1 MNENLFETQYDVT
14 KKSKFRKLYDA
25 NKLLIFSTLFVL
37 IIASISFS
45 FYTVSREKKQIL
57 LADNYIVAKFYL
69 QNNERDKG
77 RKILKEII
85 LANNRTYSTLSLFL
99 VLDEDLFDDQSEIS
113 NLFDHLLANNE
124 FEQEVKNLIIFKKT
138 LFLSNFANELEMV
151 ENVKQLI
158 NTNTLWKPHALL
170 LLGDY
175 FVSKKQYL
183 KAKEFYVQI
192 LSLQNLNIE
201 VYEQARSQLLL
212 IAND

>member
-14 KKSKFRKLYDA
+14 KKSKFRRLYDA
-25 NKLLIFSTLFVL
+25 NKLLIFLTLFVL
-37 IIASISFS
+37 IITSISFS

-57 LADNYIVAKFYL
+57 LADNYMVAIFYL

-99 VLDEDLFDDQSEIS
+99 ILDEDLVDDQKEIS
-113 NLFDHLLANNE
+113 NLFDHLLANNK

-151 ENVKQLI
+151 ENAKQLI

-175 FVSKKQYL
+175 FSSKKQYL

-192 LSLQNLNIE
+192 LSLQNLNME
-201 VYEQARSQLLL
+201 LYEQARSQLLL
-212 IAND
+212 ITND

>member
-14 KKSKFRKLYDA
+14 KKSRFRKLYDA

-57 LADNYIVAKFYL
+57 LADNYMVAIFYL

-99 VLDEDLFDDQSEIS
+99 ILDEDLVDDQREIS
-113 NLFDHLLANNE
+113 NLFDHLLANNK

-151 ENVKQLI
+151 ENAKQLI

-175 FVSKKQYL
+175 FSSKKQYL

-192 LSLQNLNIE
+192 LSLQNLNME
-201 VYEQARSQLLL
+201 LYEQARSQLLL
-212 IAND
+212 ITND

>member
-1 MNENLFETQYDVT
+1 MNENLFEAQYDVT
-14 KKSKFRKLYDA
+14 KKSKFRRLYDA

-45 FYTVSREKKQIL
+45 FYTASREKKQIL
-57 LADNYIVAKFYL
+57 LADNYMVAKFYL

-99 VLDEDLFDDQSEIS
+99 ILDEDLVDDQKEIS
-113 NLFDHLLANNE
+113 NLFDHLLANNK

-151 ENVKQLI
+151 ENAKQLI

-175 FVSKKQYL
+175 FSSKKQYL

-192 LSLQNLNIE
+192 LSLQNLNME
-201 VYEQARSQLLL
+201 LYEQARSQLLL
-212 IAND
+212 ITND

>member
-14 KKSKFRKLYDA
+14 KKSKFRRLYDA

-57 LADNYIVAKFYL
+57 LADNYMVAIFYL

-99 VLDEDLFDDQSEIS
+99 ILDEDLVEDQREIS
-113 NLFDHLLANNE
+113 NLFDYLLANNK

-151 ENVKQLI
+151 ENAKQLI

-175 FVSKKQYL
+175 FSSKQQYL

-192 LSLQNLNIE
+192 LSLQNLNME
-201 VYEQARSQLLL
+201 LYEQARSQLLL
-212 IAND
+212 ITND

>member
-14 KKSKFRKLYDA
+14 KKSRFRKLYDA
-25 NKLLIFSTLFVL
+25 NKLLIFSTLFAL

-45 FYTVSREKKQIL
+45 FYTVSKEKKQIL
-57 LADNYIVAKFYL
+57 LADNYMVAIFYL

-99 VLDEDLFDDQSEIS
+99 ILDEDLVDDQREIS
-113 NLFDHLLANNE
+113 NLFDHLLANNK

-151 ENVKQLI
+151 ENAKQLI

-175 FVSKKQYL
+175 FSSKKQYL

-192 LSLQNLNIE
+192 LSLQNLNME
-201 VYEQARSQLLL
+201 LYEQARSQLLL
-212 IAND
+212 ITND

>member
-14 KKSKFRKLYDA
+14 RKSKFRKLYDA

-45 FYTVSREKKQIL
+45 FYTASKEKKQIL
-57 LADNYIVAKFYL
+57 LADNFITAKFYL

-99 VLDEDLFDDQSEIS
+99 ILDEDLVDDQKEIS
-113 NLFDHLLANNE
+113 NLFDHLLANNK

-151 ENVKQLI
+151 ENAKQLI

-175 FVSKKQYL
+175 FSSKKQYL

-201 VYEQARSQLLL
+201 LYEQARSQLLV
-212 IAND
+212 ITND

>member
-1 MNENLFETQYDVT
+1 MNENLFETQYNVT
-14 KKSKFRKLYDA
+14 KKSKFRRLYDA

-37 IIASISFS
+37 IITSISFS
-45 FYTVSREKKQIL
+45 FYTVSREKQQIL
-57 LADNYIVAKFYL
+57 LADNYMVAIFYL

-99 VLDEDLFDDQSEIS
+99 ILDEDLVDDQREIS
-113 NLFDHLLANNE
+113 NLFDHLLANNK
-124 FEQEVKNLIIFKKT
+124 FEQEVKNLIIFKET

-151 ENVKQLI
+151 ENAKQLI

-175 FVSKKQYL
+175 FSSKKQYL

-192 LSLQNLNIE
+192 LSLQNLNME
-201 VYEQARSQLLL
+201 LYEQARSQLLL
-212 IAND
+212 ITND

>member
-14 KKSKFRKLYDA
+14 KKSKFRRLYDA

-37 IIASISFS
+37 IIASISLS

-57 LADNYIVAKFYL
+57 LADNYMVAIFYL

-85 LANNRTYSTLSLFL
+85 LANNKTYSTLSLFL
-99 VLDEDLFDDQSEIS
+99 ILDENLVDDQREIS
-113 NLFDHLLANNE
+113 NLFDHLLANNK

-151 ENVKQLI
+151 ENAKQLI
-158 NTNTLWKPHALL
+158 NTK
-170 LLGDY
+170 
-175 FVSKKQYL
+175 
-183 KAKEFYVQI
+183 
-192 LSLQNLNIE
+192 
-201 VYEQARSQLLL
+201 
-212 IAND
+212 

>member
-1 MNENLFETQYDVT
+1 MNDNLFETQYDVT

-57 LADNYIVAKFYL
+57 LADNYMVAIFYL

-85 LANNRTYSTLSLFL
+85 LANNSTYSTLSLFL
-99 VLDEDLFDDQSEIS
+99 ILDEDLFDDQSEIS
-113 NLFDHLLANNE
+113 NLFDHLLANNK

-151 ENVKQLI
+151 ENAKQLI

-175 FVSKKQYL
+175 FSSKKQYL

-192 LSLQNLNIE
+192 LSLQNLIME
-201 VYEQARSQLLL
+201 LYEQASSQLLL
-212 IAND
+212 ITND

>member
-1 MNENLFETQYDVT
+1 MNENLFETQYNVT
-14 KKSKFRKLYDA
+14 KKSKFRGLYDA
-25 NKLLIFSTLFVL
+25 NKFLIFSTLFVL

-57 LADNYIVAKFYL
+57 LADNYMVAIFYL

-99 VLDEDLFDDQSEIS
+99 ILDEDLVDDQKEIS
-113 NLFDHLLANNE
+113 NLFDHLLANNK

-151 ENVKQLI
+151 ENAKQLI

-175 FVSKKQYL
+175 FSSKKQYL

-201 VYEQARSQLLL
+201 LYEQARSQLLV
-212 IAND
+212 ITND

>member
-14 KKSKFRKLYDA
+14 KKSKFRRLYDA

-37 IIASISFS
+37 IITSISFS

-57 LADNYIVAKFYL
+57 LADNYMVAIFYL

-99 VLDEDLFDDQSEIS
+99 ILDEDLVEDQREIS
-113 NLFDHLLANNE
+113 NLFDHLLANNK

-151 ENVKQLI
+151 ENAKQLI

-175 FVSKKQYL
+175 FSSKKQYL

-201 VYEQARSQLLL
+201 LYEQARSQLLL
-212 IAND
+212 ITND

>member
-1 MNENLFETQYDVT
+1 MSENLFETQYDVT
-14 KKSKFRKLYDA
+14 KKSKFRRLYDA
-25 NKLLIFSTLFVL
+25 NKLLIFLTLFVL
-37 IIASISFS
+37 IITSISFS

-57 LADNYIVAKFYL
+57 LADNYMVAIFYL

-99 VLDEDLFDDQSEIS
+99 ILDEDLVDDQKEIS
-113 NLFDHLLANNE
+113 NLFDHLLANNK

-151 ENVKQLI
+151 ENAKQLI

-175 FVSKKQYL
+175 FSSKKQYL

-201 VYEQARSQLLL
+201 LYEQARSQLLV
-212 IAND
+212 ITND

>member
-1 MNENLFETQYDVT
+1 MNDNLFETQYDVT

-45 FYTVSREKKQIL
+45 FYTASKEKKQIL
-57 LADNYIVAKFYL
+57 LADNFITAKFYL

-99 VLDEDLFDDQSEIS
+99 ILDENLVDDQKEIS
-113 NLFDHLLANNE
+113 NLFDHLLANNK

-138 LFLSNFANELEMV
+138 LFLSNFASELEMV
-151 ENVKQLI
+151 ENIKPLI

-183 KAKEFYVQI
+183 KAKEFYVQV
-192 LSLQNLNIE
+192 LSLKNLNME
-201 VYEQARSQLLL
+201 LYEQARSQLLL
-212 IAND
+212 ITND

>member
-14 KKSKFRKLYDA
+14 KKSKFRRLYDA

-37 IIASISFS
+37 IIASISLS

-57 LADNYIVAKFYL
+57 LADNYMVAIFYL

-99 VLDEDLFDDQSEIS
+99 ILDEDLVDDQREIS
-113 NLFDHLLANNE
+113 NLFDHLLANNK

-151 ENVKQLI
+151 ENAKQLI

-175 FVSKKQYL
+175 FSSKKQYL

-192 LSLQNLNIE
+192 LSLQNLNME
-201 VYEQARSQLLL
+201 LYEQARSQLLL
-212 IAND
+212 ITND

>member
-14 KKSKFRKLYDA
+14 KKSKFRRLYDA

-37 IIASISFS
+37 IITSISFS

-57 LADNYIVAKFYL
+57 LADNYMVAIFYL

-99 VLDEDLFDDQSEIS
+99 ILDEDLVEEQREIS
-113 NLFDHLLANNE
+113 NLFDHLLANNK

-151 ENVKQLI
+151 ENAKQLI

-175 FVSKKQYL
+175 FSSKKQYL

-192 LSLQNLNIE
+192 LSLQNLNME
-201 VYEQARSQLLL
+201 LYEQARSQLLL
-212 IAND
+212 ITND

>member
-14 KKSKFRKLYDA
+14 KKSRFRKLYDA

-45 FYTVSREKKQIL
+45 FYTASKEKKQIL
-57 LADNYIVAKFYL
+57 LADNYIMAKFYL
-69 QNNERDKG
+69 QNNEKDKG
-77 RKILKEII
+77 RKILEEII

-99 VLDEDLFDDQSEIS
+99 ILDEDLIDDQREIS
-113 NLFDHLLANNE
+113 NLFDHLLANNK

-151 ENVKQLI
+151 ENAKQLI

-175 FVSKKQYL
+175 FSSKKQYL

-192 LSLQNLNIE
+192 LSLQNLNME
-201 VYEQARSQLLL
+201 LYEQARSQLLL
-212 IAND
+212 ITND

>member
-1 MNENLFETQYDVT
+1 MSENLFETQYDVT
-14 KKSKFRKLYDA
+14 KKSKFRRLYDA
-25 NKLLIFSTLFVL
+25 NKLLIFLTLFVL
-37 IIASISFS
+37 IITSISFS

-57 LADNYIVAKFYL
+57 LADNYMVAIFYL

-99 VLDEDLFDDQSEIS
+99 ILDEDLVDDQREIS
-113 NLFDHLLANNE
+113 NLFDHLLANNK

-151 ENVKQLI
+151 ENAKQLI

-175 FVSKKQYL
+175 FSSKKQYL

-192 LSLQNLNIE
+192 LSLQNLNME
-201 VYEQARSQLLL
+201 LYEQARSQLLL
-212 IAND
+212 ITND

>member
-14 KKSKFRKLYDA
+14 KKSKFRRLYDA

-37 IIASISFS
+37 IITSISFS

-57 LADNYIVAKFYL
+57 LADNYMVAIFYL

-85 LANNRTYSTLSLFL
+85 LANNSTYSTLSLFL
-99 VLDEDLFDDQSEIS
+99 ILDEDLFDDQSEIS
-113 NLFDHLLANNE
+113 NLFDHLLANNK

-151 ENVKQLI
+151 ENVKPLI

-192 LSLQNLNIE
+192 LSLQNLNME
-201 VYEQARSQLLL
+201 LYEQARSQLLL
-212 IAND
+212 ITND

>member
-14 KKSKFRKLYDA
+14 KKSKFRRLYDA

-45 FYTVSREKKQIL
+45 FYAVSREKKQIL
-57 LADNYIVAKFYL
+57 LADNYMVAIFYL

-99 VLDEDLFDDQSEIS
+99 ILDEDLVDDQREIS
-113 NLFDHLLANNE
+113 NLFDHLLANNK

-151 ENVKQLI
+151 ENAKQLI

-175 FVSKKQYL
+175 FSSKKQYL

-201 VYEQARSQLLL
+201 LYEQARSQLLV
-212 IAND
+212 ITND

>member
-57 LADNYIVAKFYL
+57 LADNYMVAIFYL

-99 VLDEDLFDDQSEIS
+99 ILDEDLFDDQSEIS

-151 ENVKQLI
+151 ENAKQLI

-175 FVSKKQYL
+175 FSSKKQYL

>member
-45 FYTVSREKKQIL
+45 FYTASKEKKQIL
-57 LADNYIVAKFYL
+57 LADNFITAKFYL

-99 VLDEDLFDDQSEIS
+99 ILDENLVDDQKEIS
-113 NLFDHLLANNE
+113 NLFDHLLANNK

-138 LFLSNFANELEMV
+138 LFLSNFASELEMV
-151 ENVKQLI
+151 ENIKPLI

-183 KAKEFYVQI
+183 KAKEFYVQV
-192 LSLQNLNIE
+192 LSLKNLNME
-201 VYEQARSQLLL
+201 LYEQARSQLLL
-212 IAND
+212 ITND

>member
-14 KKSKFRKLYDA
+14 KKSKFRRLYDA

-57 LADNYIVAKFYL
+57 LSDNYITAKFYL
-69 QNNERDKG
+69 QNNEKDKG

-99 VLDEDLFDDQSEIS
+99 ILDEDLVDDQKEIS
-113 NLFDHLLANNE
+113 NLFDHLLANNK

-151 ENVKQLI
+151 ENAKQLI

-175 FVSKKQYL
+175 FSSKKQYL

-201 VYEQARSQLLL
+201 LYEQARSQLLL
-212 IAND
+212 ITND

>member
-14 KKSKFRKLYDA
+14 KKSKFRRLYDA
-25 NKLLIFSTLFVL
+25 NKLLIFLTLFVL
-37 IIASISFS
+37 IITSISFS

-57 LADNYIVAKFYL
+57 LADNYMVAIFYL

-99 VLDEDLFDDQSEIS
+99 ILDEDLVDDQREIS
-113 NLFDHLLANNE
+113 NLFDHLLANNK

-151 ENVKQLI
+151 ENAKQLI

-175 FVSKKQYL
+175 FSSKKQYL

-192 LSLQNLNIE
+192 LSLQNLNME
-201 VYEQARSQLLL
+201 LYEQARSQLLL
-212 IAND
+212 ITND

>member
-1 MNENLFETQYDVT
+1 MNDNLFETQYDVT

-85 LANNRTYSTLSLFL
+85 LANNSTYSTLSLFL
-99 VLDEDLFDDQSEIS
+99 ILDEDLFDDQNEIS

-138 LFLSNFANELEMV
+138 LFLSNFANELEMI
-151 ENVKQLI
+151 ENVKPLI

-201 VYEQARSQLLL
+201 LYEQARSQLLV
-212 IAND
+212 ITND

>member
-14 KKSKFRKLYDA
+14 KKSKFRRLYDA

-57 LADNYIVAKFYL
+57 LADNYMVAIFYL

-85 LANNRTYSTLSLFL
+85 LANNKTYSTLSLFL
-99 VLDEDLFDDQSEIS
+99 ILDEDLVDDQGEIS
-113 NLFDHLLANNE
+113 NLFDHLLANNK

-151 ENVKQLI
+151 ENAKQLI

-175 FVSKKQYL
+175 FSSKKQYL

-201 VYEQARSQLLL
+201 LYEQARSQLLV
-212 IAND
+212 ITND

>member
-14 KKSKFRKLYDA
+14 KKSRFRKLYDA

-57 LADNYIVAKFYL
+57 LADNYMVAIFYL

-99 VLDEDLFDDQSEIS
+99 ILDENLVDDRREIS
-113 NLFDHLLANNE
+113 NLFDHLLANNK

-151 ENVKQLI
+151 ENAKQLI

-175 FVSKKQYL
+175 FSSKKQYL

-201 VYEQARSQLLL
+201 LYEQARSQLLL
-212 IAND
+212 ITND

>member
-1 MNENLFETQYDVT
+1 MNDNLFETQYDVT

-57 LADNYIVAKFYL
+57 LADNYMVAIFYL

-99 VLDEDLFDDQSEIS
+99 ILDENLVDDQKEIS
-113 NLFDHLLANNE
+113 NLFDHLLANNK

-151 ENVKQLI
+151 ENVKPLI

-192 LSLQNLNIE
+192 LSLQNLNME
-201 VYEQARSQLLL
+201 LYEQARSQLLL
-212 IAND
+212 ITND

>member
-1 MNENLFETQYDVT
+1 MNDNLFETQYDVT

-37 IIASISFS
+37 VIASISFS

-57 LADNYIVAKFYL
+57 LADNYMVAKFYL

-85 LANNRTYSTLSLFL
+85 LANNSTYSTLSLFL
-99 VLDEDLFDDQSEIS
+99 ILDEDLADDQKEIS
-113 NLFDHLLANNE
+113 NLFDHLLANNK

-151 ENVKQLI
+151 ENAKQLI

-183 KAKEFYVQI
+183 KAKEFYVQV
-192 LSLQNLNIE
+192 LSLKNLNME
-201 VYEQARSQLLL
+201 LYEQARSQLLL
-212 IAND
+212 ITKD

>member
-14 KKSKFRKLYDA
+14 KKSKFRRLYDA

-37 IIASISFS
+37 IITSISFS

-57 LADNYIVAKFYL
+57 LADNYMVAIFYL

-99 VLDEDLFDDQSEIS
+99 ILDEDLVDDQKEIS
-113 NLFDHLLANNE
+113 NLFDYLLANNK

-151 ENVKQLI
+151 ENAKQLI

-175 FVSKKQYL
+175 FSSKKQYL

-201 VYEQARSQLLL
+201 LYEQARSQLLV
-212 IAND
+212 ITND

>member
-14 KKSKFRKLYDA
+14 KKSRFRKLYDA

-57 LADNYIVAKFYL
+57 LADNYMVAIFYL

-99 VLDEDLFDDQSEIS
+99 ILDEDLVDDQREIS
-113 NLFDHLLANNE
+113 NLFDHLLANNK

-151 ENVKQLI
+151 ENAKQLI

-175 FVSKKQYL
+175 FSSKKQYL

-201 VYEQARSQLLL
+201 LYEQARSQLLV
-212 IAND
+212 ITND

>member
-14 KKSKFRKLYDA
+14 KKSKFRRLYDA

-57 LADNYIVAKFYL
+57 LADNYMVAIFYL

-99 VLDEDLFDDQSEIS
+99 ILDEDLVDDQREIS
-113 NLFDHLLANNE
+113 NLFDHLLANNK

-151 ENVKQLI
+151 ENAKQLI

-175 FVSKKQYL
+175 FSSKKQYL

-192 LSLQNLNIE
+192 LSLQNLNME
-201 VYEQARSQLLL
+201 LYEQARSQLLL
-212 IAND
+212 ITND

>member
-1 MNENLFETQYDVT
+1 MNENLFETQYNVT
-14 KKSKFRKLYDA
+14 KKSKFRKIYDE
-25 NKLLIFSTLFVL
+25 NKLLIFSTLFIL
-37 IIASISFS
+37 IIASISLS
-45 FYTVSREKKQIL
+45 FYTESKEKKQIL
-57 LADNYIVAKFYL
+57 LADNYITAKFYL

-85 LANNRTYSTLSLFL
+85 LANNKTYSTLSLFL
-99 VLDEDLFDDQSEIS
+99 ILDENLVDDQREIS
-113 NLFDHLLANNE
+113 NLFDHLLANNK

-151 ENVKQLI
+151 ENAKQLI

-175 FVSKKQYL
+175 FSSKKQYL

-201 VYEQARSQLLL
+201 LYEQARSQLLV
-212 IAND
+212 ITND

>member
-14 KKSKFRKLYDA
+14 KKSRFRKLYDA

-37 IIASISFS
+37 IIVSISFS
-45 FYTVSREKKQIL
+45 FYTASKEKKQIL
-57 LADNYIVAKFYL
+57 LADNYIMAKFYL
-69 QNNERDKG
+69 QNNEKDKG
-77 RKILKEII
+77 RKILEEII

-99 VLDEDLFDDQSEIS
+99 ILDEDLIDDQRELS
-113 NLFDHLLANNE
+113 NLFDHLLANNK

-151 ENVKQLI
+151 ENAKQLI

-175 FVSKKQYL
+175 FSSKKQYL

-201 VYEQARSQLLL
+201 LYEQARSQLLV
-212 IAND
+212 ITND

>member
-14 KKSKFRKLYDA
+14 KKSKFRRLYDA

-37 IIASISFS
+37 IIASISLS

-57 LADNYIVAKFYL
+57 LADNYMVAIFYL

-99 VLDEDLFDDQSEIS
+99 ILDEDLVDDQREIS
-113 NLFDHLLANNE
+113 NLFDHLLANNK

-151 ENVKQLI
+151 ENAKQLI

-175 FVSKKQYL
+175 FSSKKQYL

-201 VYEQARSQLLL
+201 LYEQARSQLLV
-212 IAND
+212 ITND

>member
-14 KKSKFRKLYDA
+14 KKSRFRKLYDA

-99 VLDEDLFDDQSEIS
+99 ILDEDLVDDQKEIS
-113 NLFDHLLANNE
+113 NLFDHLLANNK

-151 ENVKQLI
+151 ENAKQLI

-175 FVSKKQYL
+175 FSSKKQYL

-201 VYEQARSQLLL
+201 LYEQARSQLLV
-212 IAND
+212 ITND

>member
-1 MNENLFETQYDVT
+1 MNDNLFETQYDVT

-57 LADNYIVAKFYL
+57 LADNYMVAIFYL

-99 VLDEDLFDDQSEIS
+99 ILDEDLVDDQKEIS
-113 NLFDHLLANNE
+113 NLFDHLLANNK

-151 ENVKQLI
+151 ENAKQLI

-175 FVSKKQYL
+175 FSSKKQYL

-201 VYEQARSQLLL
+201 LYEQARSQLLV
-212 IAND
+212 ITND

>member
-14 KKSKFRKLYDA
+14 KKSKFRRLYDA

-45 FYTVSREKKQIL
+45 FYAVSREKKQIL
-57 LADNYIVAKFYL
+57 LADNYMVAIFYL

-99 VLDEDLFDDQSEIS
+99 ILDEDLADDQKEIS
-113 NLFDHLLANNE
+113 NLFDHLLANNK

-151 ENVKQLI
+151 ENVKPLI

-175 FVSKKQYL
+175 FASKKQYL

-201 VYEQARSQLLL
+201 LYEQARSQLLL

>member
-14 KKSKFRKLYDA
+14 KKSRFRKLYDA

-45 FYTVSREKKQIL
+45 FYTASKEKKQIL
-57 LADNYIVAKFYL
+57 LADNYIMAKFYL
-69 QNNERDKG
+69 QNNEKDKG
-77 RKILKEII
+77 RKILEEII

-99 VLDEDLFDDQSEIS
+99 ILDEDLIDDQRELS
-113 NLFDHLLANNE
+113 NLFDHLLANNK
-124 FEQEVKNLIIFKKT
+124 FEQEVKNLIILKKT

-151 ENVKQLI
+151 ENAKQLI

-175 FVSKKQYL
+175 FSSKKQYL

-201 VYEQARSQLLL
+201 LYEQARSQLLV
-212 IAND
+212 ITND